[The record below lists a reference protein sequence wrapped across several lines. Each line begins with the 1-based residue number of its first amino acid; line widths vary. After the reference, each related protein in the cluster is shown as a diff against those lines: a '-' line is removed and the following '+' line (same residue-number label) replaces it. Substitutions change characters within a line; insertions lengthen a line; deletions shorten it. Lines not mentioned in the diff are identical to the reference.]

1 MCWFVLNVQKSKSNI
16 RNTDRTH
23 QSDNQ
28 GEVLTSTFKKFIYLA
43 VLGLCCY
50 AGFSLAV
57 TSGGYSLVAVHGL
70 IMVVAALVAEHRL

>member
-50 AGFSLAV
+50 AGFSLVV
-57 TSGGYSLVAVHGL
+57 TSRGYSLVAL
-70 IMVVAALVAEHRL
+70 CRLLFAVASLVAEHGL

>member
-1 MCWFVLNVQKSKSNI
+1 MI
-16 RNTDRTH
+16 TR
-23 QSDNQ
+23 

-50 AGFSLAV
+50 AGFSLVV
-57 TSGGYSLVAVHGL
+57 TSDGYSLVAAHGL